1 MKLSEINNI
10 INNVIS
16 EEIRNTIIMESTNK
30 EVYHI
35 KCDGEPIAT
44 FETEEEA
51 QEALPDYKAKT
62 KGELIIEKGVYESHE
77 DMIDKLD
84 EMGEEL
90 EEKENQ
96 NMENQEPIDEKLVGN
111 QKNIDKNDNGKID
124 AEDFKILNKEKE
136 QKEEEECHECGEMKE
151 EEESDENDVHSIWK
165 KYSGPALE
173 EHSPENFSD
182 EFEYADNII
191 SFIVQDAIDNGD
203 IDEDDADDLND
214 DIKEVYGDSLMDS
227 YRDNG
232 GDMDY
237 EDDDFGD
244 DYENLPDG
252 EVNESPKMCSECGG
266 MMNEE
271 GMCSECS
278 GKMMES
284 KKRTIRLTETEMLN
298 MIQRIVKESVPGLE
312 TTKKA
317 QNISKKE
324 NEANAAEVAKKIKK
338 ATTFDGNDNPEFPK
352 PIGKGEKVAREN
364 TPEQEEEIEDNRG
377 GGLEDLSYDIEPSQ
391 QFKDRLKKSLEGH
404 TSTGNS
410 QDAANVIKSDLGK
423 NIADKVE
430 RKQKQKEDMVMYNK
444 DVQPV
449 KVVKE
454 SKNSLSNI
462 LEEEIQKMKKIAS
475 YDKKTQ

>member
-1 MKLSEINNI
+1 MLDIPFFKILKYKPRLTFCFIDSLILSVDKL
-10 INNVIS
+10 
-16 EEIRNTIIMESTNK
+16 K
-30 EVYHI
+30 KDHPG
-35 KCDGEPIAT
+35 KQ
-44 FETEEEA
+44 F
-51 QEALPDYKAKT
+51 
-62 KGELIIEKGVYESHE
+62 IIEKKTYESHD

-84 EMGEEL
+84 EMGEQL
-90 EEKENQ
+90 EEKENT

-111 QKNIDKNDNGKID
+111 QKNIDKNHNGKID
-124 AEDFKILNKEKE
+124 AEDFKILNKE
-136 QKEEEECHECGEMKE
+136 EECHECGEMKE
-151 EEESDENDVHSIWK
+151 EDSDENDVHSIWG
-165 KYSGPALE
+165 KYSNAAFE

-191 SFIVQDAIDNGD
+191 SFIVQDAIANGD
-203 IDEDDADDLND
+203 VDEEDADDLND
-214 DIKEVYGDSLMDS
+214 EIKDVYGERLMDS

-232 GDMDY
+232 GDMGDDY
-237 EDDDFGD
+237 DDEEEDFGD
-244 DYENLPDG
+244 DYDNLPDG
-252 EVNESPKMCSECGG
+252 EVNESPKVCNECGG

-284 KKRTIRLTETEMLN
+284 KKKTIRLTESEMLN

-317 QNISKKE
+317 QNLSKKE

-338 ATTFDGNDNPEFPK
+338 ATTFDGNYNSECPK
-352 PIGKGEKVAREN
+352 QIGKCEKVAREN
-364 TPEQEEEIEDNRG
+364 TPEQEEEIADNRG
-377 GGLEDLSYDIEPSQ
+377 GGLEDLTYDMEPSQ

-410 QDAANVIKSDLGK
+410 QEAANVIKSDLGK
-423 NIADKVE
+423 NIAKKVE
-430 RKQKQKEDMVMYNK
+430 RMYNK

-454 SKNSLSNI
+454 SNNKLSNI
-462 LEEEIQKMKKIAS
+462 LEEEIQKMKNIAS